1 MTDTQTLGVI
11 ADALKTMVERDR
23 QERAEHIGDIKA
35 MNRAIEA
42 LTESNKEVNASI
54 NKLLANDERRQTQV
68 DMLRELVTAKFDES
82 ASRQDSLH
90 IRVESLEKHHYQS
103 LGERAASE
111 KQGRFWSDNWHKMFL
126 VAIVVVNI
134 VIWAVTRK

>member
-1 MTDTQTLGVI
+1 MTDTQILNGL

-23 QERAEHIGDIKA
+23 QERAEHLGDIKA

-42 LTESNKEVNASI
+42 LTESSKEVNASI
-54 NKLLANDERRQTQV
+54 TKLVANDERRQAQF
-68 DMLRELVTAKFDES
+68 DMLRDLVTAKLDE
-82 ASRQDSLH
+82 ASSRTDALTV
-90 IRVESLEKHHYQS
+90 RVESLEKHHYQS